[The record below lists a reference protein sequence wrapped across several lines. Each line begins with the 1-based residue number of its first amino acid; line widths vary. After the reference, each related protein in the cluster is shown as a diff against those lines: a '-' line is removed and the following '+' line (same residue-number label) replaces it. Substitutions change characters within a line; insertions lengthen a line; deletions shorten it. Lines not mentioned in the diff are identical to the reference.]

1 MWGVQKTK
9 DLSNMGETAL
19 SDHKLGKTHI
29 ENVKKIR
36 NFFSIKKATA
46 ASPVLDTRQFSV
58 SGSSLQTIDGA
69 VTDDLV
75 DNAEIR
81 KSLKCEMASCS
92 NKSNIAM
99 SDLFPVMFPD
109 SHNCSKVS
117 AWSWQVTL
125 FN

>member
-1 MWGVQKTK
+1 
-9 DLSNMGETAL
+9 MGETAL

-36 NFFSIKKATA
+36 NFFAIKKATA
-46 ASPVLDTRQFSV
+46 TSPVLDTRQFSV
-58 SGSSLQTIDGA
+58 SGSSLQTIDGG

-92 NKSNIAM
+92 NKSSIAM

-117 AWSWQVTL
+117 AWS
-125 FN
+125 

>member
-1 MWGVQKTK
+1 
-9 DLSNMGETAL
+9 MGETAL

-46 ASPVLDTRQFSV
+46 ASPVLDTSQFSV
-58 SGSSLQTIDGA
+58 SGTSLQTIDVA

-81 KSLKCEMASCS
+81 KSLNVRWLAVLT
-92 NKSNIAM
+92 NPI
-99 SDLFPVMFPD
+99 
-109 SHNCSKVS
+109 
-117 AWSWQVTL
+117 
-125 FN
+125 